1 VFLFSITA
9 NAQEKTII
17 SFQTKNGKTMKL
29 SLRQKDNAIIYRLYN
44 KDKIEMQYP
53 KIPSFSE
60 NKNFSFTYLNRF
72 GGNINE
78 ATSLY
83 RIKFFKMLT
92 KDLVKEQIESF
103 PNQFSIDEL
112 FEKLIV
118 IDKIEKGIEQSDN
131 EDTISEEELDFEIKK
146 WFE

>member
-1 VFLFSITA
+1 
-9 NAQEKTII
+9 
-17 SFQTKNGKTMKL
+17 
-29 SLRQKDNAIIYRLYN
+29 
-44 KDKIEMQYP
+44 
-53 KIPSFSE
+53 
-60 NKNFSFTYLNRF
+60 
-72 GGNINE
+72 
-78 ATSLY
+78 
-83 RIKFFKMLT
+83 MLT

-146 WFE
+146 FCLICLICEKKIFYH

>member
-1 VFLFSITA
+1 
-9 NAQEKTII
+9 
-17 SFQTKNGKTMKL
+17 
-29 SLRQKDNAIIYRLYN
+29 
-44 KDKIEMQYP
+44 
-53 KIPSFSE
+53 
-60 NKNFSFTYLNRF
+60 
-72 GGNINE
+72 
-78 ATSLY
+78 
-83 RIKFFKMLT
+83 MLT

-112 FEKLIV
+112 FEKLKV

>member
-1 VFLFSITA
+1 
-9 NAQEKTII
+9 
-17 SFQTKNGKTMKL
+17 
-29 SLRQKDNAIIYRLYN
+29 
-44 KDKIEMQYP
+44 
-53 KIPSFSE
+53 
-60 NKNFSFTYLNRF
+60 
-72 GGNINE
+72 
-78 ATSLY
+78 
-83 RIKFFKMLT
+83 MLT

-118 IDKIEKGIEQSDN
+118 IDKIEKGIEQSDI

>member
-1 VFLFSITA
+1 
-9 NAQEKTII
+9 
-17 SFQTKNGKTMKL
+17 
-29 SLRQKDNAIIYRLYN
+29 
-44 KDKIEMQYP
+44 
-53 KIPSFSE
+53 
-60 NKNFSFTYLNRF
+60 
-72 GGNINE
+72 
-78 ATSLY
+78 
-83 RIKFFKMLT
+83 MLT
-92 KDLVKEQIESF
+92 KDLVKEQIESS

>member
-1 VFLFSITA
+1 
-9 NAQEKTII
+9 
-17 SFQTKNGKTMKL
+17 
-29 SLRQKDNAIIYRLYN
+29 
-44 KDKIEMQYP
+44 
-53 KIPSFSE
+53 
-60 NKNFSFTYLNRF
+60 
-72 GGNINE
+72 
-78 ATSLY
+78 
-83 RIKFFKMLT
+83 MLT

-118 IDKIEKGIEQSDN
+118 INKIEKGIEQSDN

>member
-1 VFLFSITA
+1 
-9 NAQEKTII
+9 
-17 SFQTKNGKTMKL
+17 
-29 SLRQKDNAIIYRLYN
+29 
-44 KDKIEMQYP
+44 
-53 KIPSFSE
+53 
-60 NKNFSFTYLNRF
+60 
-72 GGNINE
+72 
-78 ATSLY
+78 
-83 RIKFFKMLT
+83 MLT

-118 IDKIEKGIEQSDN
+118 IDKIENGIEQSDN